1 MFGVIYYIFAV
12 FIYII
17 SIPFLILSSFR
28 QKYRY
33 SIPQRF
39 FLKNF
44 SLSFSPSFWFHAC
57 SYGEIKSL
65 EPILEAMPKQP
76 ILITTITQT
85 GYNLAKNTYKNY
97 DNIEVKFLPFEIFIP
112 FWRHR
117 LKSLQT
123 LIVTEAELWYM
134 LFSTAKST
142 GAKTMLINSR
152 ISSRSFPKYKKL
164 SWLYKKIFQKIDR
177 TFTQSLDDSNR
188 IKELGA
194 EDIQTFGNLK
204 LFNIPK
210 VTEQYPKSSKTT
222 FIASSTHPMEE
233 DLILKAFLTLRKTE
247 NCYLII
253 APRHPERFEQVREII
268 EKNLANTPYTYK
280 IFSQAKV
287 DDKCDVLLI
296 DTLGE
301 LNNLYKISDVVIL
314 GGSFVKIGGH
324 NPIEPAFFGNKL
336 ISGPYTFNQNSLFE
350 AIEGYQII
358 KKEELTSVILNH
370 QILPHTSIK
379 DKSNKLKNL
388 INAIISTT
396 QG

>member
-17 SIPFLILSSFR
+17 SIPFLIFSSFR

-164 SWLYKKIFQKIDR
+164 SWLYKKIFQKIDE

-194 EDIQTFGNLK
+194 KDIQTFGNLK

-253 APRHPERFEQVREII
+253 APRHPERFDQVREII

-336 ISGPYTFNQNSLFE
+336 ISGPYIFNQNSLFE
-350 AIEGYQII
+350 AIDGYQII

>member
-17 SIPFLILSSFR
+17 SIPFLILSCFK

-44 SLSFSPSFWFHAC
+44 SLSFSPFFWFHAC

-112 FWRHR
+112 FWRQR

-164 SWLYKKIFQKIDR
+164 SWLYKKIFQKIDE
-177 TFTQSLDDSNR
+177 TFTQSLDDTSR

-194 EDIQTFGNLK
+194 KDIQTFGNLK

-210 VTEQYPKSSKTT
+210 VTKEYPKSSKIT

-233 DLILKAFLTLRKTE
+233 DLILKAFLTLRKTQ

-253 APRHPERFEQVREII
+253 APRHPERFEQVKEII

-336 ISGPYTFNQNSLFE
+336 ISGPYIFNQNSLFE
-350 AIEGYQII
+350 AIDGYQII
-358 KKEELTSVILNH
+358 KKEELTSVLLNH

>member
-17 SIPFLILSSFR
+17 SIPFLIFSCFR

-85 GYNLAKNTYKNY
+85 GYNLAKNTYKSY

-112 FWRHR
+112 FWRQR

-164 SWLYKKIFQKIDR
+164 SWLYKKIFQKIDE
-177 TFTQSLDDSNR
+177 TFTQSLDDTSR

-194 EDIQTFGNLK
+194 KDIQTFGNLK

-233 DLILKAFLTLRKTE
+233 DLILKAFLTLRKTQ

-253 APRHPERFEQVREII
+253 APRHPERFEQVKEII

-336 ISGPYTFNQNSLFE
+336 ISGPYIFNQNSLFE
-350 AIEGYQII
+350 AIDGYQII
-358 KKEELTSVILNH
+358 KKEELTSVLLNH

>member
-17 SIPFLILSSFR
+17 SIPFLIFSCFR

-65 EPILEAMPKQP
+65 EPILEVMPKQP

-85 GYNLAKNTYKNY
+85 GYNLAKNTYKSY

-112 FWRHR
+112 FWRQR

-164 SWLYKKIFQKIDR
+164 SWLYKKIFQKIDE

-194 EDIQTFGNLK
+194 KDIQTFGNLK

-210 VTEQYPKSSKTT
+210 VTREYPKSSKTT

-233 DLILKAFLTLRKTE
+233 DLILKAFLTLRKTQ

-253 APRHPERFEQVREII
+253 APRHPERFEQVKEII

-287 DDKCDVLLI
+287 DNKCDVLLI

-336 ISGPYTFNQNSLFE
+336 ISGPYIFNQNSLFE
-350 AIEGYQII
+350 AIDGYQII
-358 KKEELTSVILNH
+358 KKEELTSVLLNH

>member
-1 MFGVIYYIFAV
+1 MFGVIYYTFAV
-12 FIYII
+12 FFYII
-17 SIPFLILSSFR
+17 SIPFLIFSSFK
-28 QKYRY
+28 QKYQH
-33 SIPQRF
+33 SIPERF

-85 GYNLAKNTYKNY
+85 GYNLAKNTYKSY

-112 FWRHR
+112 FWKHR

-123 LIVTEAELWYM
+123 LVVTEAELWYM
-134 LFSTAKST
+134 LFSTAKKT

-164 SWLYKKIFQKIDR
+164 SWFYKKIFQKIDK

-194 EDIQTFGNLK
+194 KDIQIFGNLK
-204 LFNIPK
+204 LFNTPK
-210 VTEQYPKSSKTT
+210 ITEEYPKSSKIT

-233 DLILKAFLTLRKTE
+233 DLILEAFLTLRKTE
-247 NCYLII
+247 NCYLMI
-253 APRHPERFEQVREII
+253 APRHPERFAEVLEII
-268 EKNLANTPYTYK
+268 EKKLANTSYTYK
-280 IFSQAKV
+280 IFSQTKV
-287 DDKCDVLLI
+287 DDRCDVLLI

-314 GGSFVKIGGH
+314 GGSFARIGGH

-336 ISGPYTFNQNSLFE
+336 ITGPYIFNQNSLFE
-350 AIEGYQII
+350 AIDGYKII

-370 QILPHTSIK
+370 QILPNTSIK

-388 INAIISTT
+388 INAIINTT
-396 QG
+396 EG

>member
-1 MFGVIYYIFAV
+1 MFGVIYYIFAT

-17 SIPFLILSSFR
+17 SIPFLIFSCFK
-28 QKYRY
+28 QKYQH

-44 SLSFSPSFWFHAC
+44 SLSSSPSFWFHAC

-85 GYNLAKNTYKNY
+85 GYNLAKTTYKNN

-112 FWRHR
+112 FWKHR

-123 LIVTEAELWYM
+123 LVVTEAELWYM
-134 LFSTAKST
+134 LFSIAKST

-152 ISSRSFPKYKKL
+152 ISDRSFPKYKKL
-164 SWLYKKIFQKIDR
+164 SWLYKKIFQKID
-177 TFTQSLDDSNR
+177 TIFTQSLDDSNR

-194 EDIQTFGNLK
+194 KNVETFGNLK

-210 VTEQYPKSSKTT
+210 ITEEYPKSTKTT
-222 FIASSTHPMEE
+222 LIASSTHPTEE
-233 DLILKAFLTLRKTE
+233 DLILKAFLALRKTQ
-247 NCYLII
+247 NCYLMI
-253 APRHPERFEQVREII
+253 APRHPERFEQAREII

-280 IFSQAKV
+280 VFSQTKV

-296 DTLGE
+296 DALGE
-301 LNNLYKISDVVIL
+301 LNNLYKISDIVIL
-314 GGSFVKIGGH
+314 GGSFAKIGGH

-336 ISGPYTFNQNSLFE
+336 ISGPYIFNQNSLFE
-350 AIEGYQII
+350 AIQGYQII
-358 KKEELTSVILNH
+358 KQEELLSVLLNH
-370 QILPHTSIK
+370 QNLSHTFIK

>member
-12 FIYII
+12 FVYII
-17 SIPFLILSSFR
+17 SIPFLIFSCFK
-28 QKYRY
+28 QKYKR
-33 SIPQRF
+33 SIPRRF

-85 GYNLAKNTYKNY
+85 GYNLAKNTYKNC

-112 FWRHR
+112 LWRHR

-134 LFSTAKST
+134 LFSTAKGT

-164 SWLYKKIFQKIDR
+164 SWFYKKMFQKIDVV
-177 TFTQSLDDSNR
+177 FTQSPSDSDK
-188 IKELGA
+188 ITELGA
-194 EDIQTFGNLK
+194 KNVQTFGNLK
-204 LFNIPK
+204 LFNTPK
-210 VTEQYPKSSKTT
+210 ITQEYPKSSKLTL
-222 FIASSTHPMEE
+222 IASSTHLGEE
-233 DLILKAFLTLRKTE
+233 EIILKAFLALKKTE
-247 NCYLII
+247 DNCWLIL
-253 APRHPERFEQVREII
+253 APRHPERFTEVKEII
-268 EKNLANTPYTYK
+268 SKNLANTSYTYK
-280 IFSQAKV
+280 IFSENKV
-287 DDKCDVLLI
+287 DEKCDVLLI

-301 LNNLYKISDVVIL
+301 LNNLYKISDIVIL
-314 GGSFVKIGGH
+314 GGSFTKVGGH

-336 ISGPYTFNQNSLFE
+336 ISGPHIFNQNSLFE
-350 AIEGYQII
+350 ATDGYQII
-358 KKEELTSVILNH
+358 QKENLANAIISHKN
-370 QILPHTSIK
+370 LPNTSIK
-379 DKSNKLKNL
+379 DKSNKLKHL
-388 INAIISTT
+388 INAIISTP
-396 QG
+396 

>member
-17 SIPFLILSSFR
+17 SIPFLIFSCFR
-28 QKYRY
+28 QKYKY

-85 GYNLAKNTYKNY
+85 GYNLAKNTYKSY

-112 FWRHR
+112 FWRQR

-164 SWLYKKIFQKIDR
+164 SWLYKKIFQKIDE
-177 TFTQSLDDSNR
+177 TFTQSLDDTSR

-194 EDIQTFGNLK
+194 KDIQTFGNLK

-210 VTEQYPKSSKTT
+210 VTKEYPKSSKIT

-233 DLILKAFLTLRKTE
+233 DLILKAFLTLRKTQ

-253 APRHPERFEQVREII
+253 APRHPERFEQVKEII

-336 ISGPYTFNQNSLFE
+336 ISGPYIFNQNSLFE
-350 AIEGYQII
+350 AIDGYQII
-358 KKEELTSVILNH
+358 KKEELTSVLLNH

>member
-17 SIPFLILSSFR
+17 SVPFLILSCFK
-28 QKYRY
+28 QKYKY

-85 GYNLAKNTYKNY
+85 GYNLAKNTYKSY

-112 FWRHR
+112 FWRQR

-164 SWLYKKIFQKIDR
+164 SWLYKKIFQKIDE
-177 TFTQSLDDSNR
+177 TFTQSLDDTSR

-194 EDIQTFGNLK
+194 KDIQTFGNLK

-210 VTEQYPKSSKTT
+210 VTKEYPKSSKIT

-233 DLILKAFLTLRKTE
+233 DLILKAFLTLRKTQ

-253 APRHPERFEQVREII
+253 APRHPERFEQVKEII

-336 ISGPYTFNQNSLFE
+336 ISGPYIFNQNSLFE
-350 AIEGYQII
+350 AIDGYQII
-358 KKEELTSVILNH
+358 KKEELTSVLLNH

>member
-44 SLSFSPSFWFHAC
+44 SLTFSPSFWFHAC

-123 LIVTEAELWYM
+123 LVVTEAELWYM

-164 SWLYKKIFQKIDR
+164 SWLYKKIFQKIDE

-194 EDIQTFGNLK
+194 KDIQTFGNLK

-336 ISGPYTFNQNSLFE
+336 ISGPYIFNQNSLFE
-350 AIEGYQII
+350 AIDGYQII

-370 QILPHTSIK
+370 QTLPYTSIK

>member
-17 SIPFLILSSFR
+17 SIPFLIFSSFR

-142 GAKTMLINSR
+142 GSKTMLINSR

-164 SWLYKKIFQKIDR
+164 SWLYKKIFQKIDE

-194 EDIQTFGNLK
+194 KDIQTFGNLK

-336 ISGPYTFNQNSLFE
+336 ISGPYIFNQNSLFE
-350 AIEGYQII
+350 AIDGYQII

>member
-1 MFGVIYYIFAV
+1 MFGVIYYIFAI

-17 SIPFLILSSFR
+17 SIPFLIFSCFK

-65 EPILEAMPKQP
+65 EPILEAMPKES

-85 GYNLAKNTYKNY
+85 GYNLAKNTYKDY

-123 LIVTEAELWYM
+123 LVVTEAELWYM
-134 LFSTAKST
+134 LFNIAKST

-164 SWLYKKIFQKIDR
+164 SWFYKKIFQKIDE

-194 EDIQTFGNLK
+194 KNIQTFGNLK
-204 LFNIPK
+204 LFNTPK
-210 VTEQYPKSSKTT
+210 ITEEYPKSSKTT

-247 NCYLII
+247 NCYLMI
-253 APRHPERFEQVREII
+253 APRHPERFAEVREII
-268 EKNLANTPYTYK
+268 EKNLANTPYAYK
-280 IFSQAKV
+280 IFSQVKV

-301 LNNLYKISDVVIL
+301 LNNLYKISDIVIL
-314 GGSFVKIGGH
+314 GGSFAKVGGH

-336 ISGPYTFNQNSLFE
+336 ISGPYIFNQNSLFE
-350 AIEGYQII
+350 AIDGYQII

>member
-1 MFGVIYYIFAV
+1 MFEVVYYIFAV
-12 FIYII
+12 LIYII
-17 SIPFLILSSFR
+17 SIPFLIFSCFKR
-28 QKYRY
+28 KYRH
-33 SIPQRF
+33 SIPERF

-85 GYNLAKNTYKNY
+85 GYNLAKNTYKSY

-112 FWRHR
+112 FWKHR

-123 LIVTEAELWYM
+123 LVVTEAELWYM
-134 LFSTAKST
+134 LFSTAKKV

-164 SWLYKKIFQKIDR
+164 SWFYKKIFQKIDK
-177 TFTQSLDDSNR
+177 TFAQSFDDSNR
-188 IKELGA
+188 LKELGA
-194 EDIQTFGNLK
+194 KDIQIFGNLK
-204 LFNIPK
+204 LFNTPK
-210 VTEQYPKSSKTT
+210 VTEEYPKSSKIT
-222 FIASSTHPMEE
+222 FIASSTHPTEE
-233 DLILKAFLTLRKTE
+233 DLILEAFLTLRKTQ
-247 NCYLII
+247 NCYLMI
-253 APRHPERFEQVREII
+253 APRHPERFAEVREII
-268 EKNLANTPYTYK
+268 EKKLANTSYTYK
-280 IFSQAKV
+280 VFSQTKV

-314 GGSFVKIGGH
+314 GGSFARIGGH

-336 ISGPYTFNQNSLFE
+336 ISGPHIFNQNSLFE
-350 AIEGYQII
+350 AINGYQII

-370 QILPHTSIK
+370 QILPNASIK

-388 INAIISTT
+388 INAIITTT

>member
-17 SIPFLILSSFR
+17 SIPFLIFSCFR

-112 FWRHR
+112 FWRSR

-164 SWLYKKIFQKIDR
+164 SWLYKKIFQKIDE

-194 EDIQTFGNLK
+194 KDIQTFGNLK

-210 VTEQYPKSSKTT
+210 VTEEYPKSSKIT

-233 DLILKAFLTLRKTE
+233 DLILRAFLTLRKTE

-253 APRHPERFEQVREII
+253 APRHPERFEQVKEII

-336 ISGPYTFNQNSLFE
+336 ISGPYIFNQNSLFD
-350 AIEGYQII
+350 AIDGYQII
-358 KKEELTSVILNH
+358 KKEELTSVLLNH

>member
-12 FIYII
+12 FFYII
-17 SIPFLILSSFR
+17 SIPFLIFSSFK
-28 QKYRY
+28 QKYQH
-33 SIPQRF
+33 SIPERF

-85 GYNLAKNTYKNY
+85 GYNLAKNTYKSY

-112 FWRHR
+112 FWKHR

-123 LIVTEAELWYM
+123 LVVTEAELWYM
-134 LFSTAKST
+134 LFSTAKKT

-164 SWLYKKIFQKIDR
+164 SWFYKKIFQKIDK
-177 TFTQSLDDSNR
+177 TFTQSLNDSNR

-194 EDIQTFGNLK
+194 KDIQIFGNLK
-204 LFNIPK
+204 LFNTPK
-210 VTEQYPKSSKTT
+210 ITEEYPKSSKIT

-233 DLILKAFLTLRKTE
+233 DLILEAFLTLRKTE
-247 NCYLII
+247 NCYLMI
-253 APRHPERFEQVREII
+253 APRHPERFAEVLEII
-268 EKNLANTPYTYK
+268 EKKLANTSYTYK
-280 IFSQAKV
+280 IFSQTKV
-287 DDKCDVLLI
+287 DDRCDVLLI

-314 GGSFVKIGGH
+314 GGSFARIGGH

-336 ISGPYTFNQNSLFE
+336 ITGPYIFNQNSLFE
-350 AIEGYQII
+350 AIDGYKII

-370 QILPHTSIK
+370 QILPNTSIK

-388 INAIISTT
+388 INAIINTT
-396 QG
+396 EG

>member
-12 FIYII
+12 FFYII
-17 SIPFLILSSFR
+17 SIPFLIFSSFK
-28 QKYRY
+28 QKYQH
-33 SIPQRF
+33 SIPERF

-85 GYNLAKNTYKNY
+85 GYNLAKNTYKSY

-112 FWRHR
+112 FWKHR

-123 LIVTEAELWYM
+123 LVVTEAELWYM
-134 LFSTAKST
+134 LFSTAKKT

-164 SWLYKKIFQKIDR
+164 SWFYKKIFQKIDK
-177 TFTQSLDDSNR
+177 TFTQSLNDGNR

-194 EDIQTFGNLK
+194 KDIQIFGNLK
-204 LFNIPK
+204 LFNTPK
-210 VTEQYPKSSKTT
+210 ITEEYPKSSKIT

-233 DLILKAFLTLRKTE
+233 DLILEAFLTLRKTE
-247 NCYLII
+247 NCYLMI
-253 APRHPERFEQVREII
+253 APRHPERFAEVLEII
-268 EKNLANTPYTYK
+268 EKKLANTSYTYK
-280 IFSQAKV
+280 IFSQTKV
-287 DDKCDVLLI
+287 DDRCDVLLI

-314 GGSFVKIGGH
+314 GGSFARIGGH

-336 ISGPYTFNQNSLFE
+336 ITGPYIFNQNSLFE
-350 AIEGYQII
+350 AIDGYKII

-370 QILPHTSIK
+370 QILPNTSIK

-388 INAIISTT
+388 INAIINTT
-396 QG
+396 EG